1 LERWDEEFGMGDTLV
16 EKLKAAPQQVYPQ
29 HLLATFPR
37 IAGCIA
43 GLWGHRE
50 IEAYFQDLMIDDR
63 GNRQGFPPEVLMEI
77 LALRTYHRSLFP
89 PSVRTVHT
97 WADLV
102 DKDEAVAQAV
112 AVARQT
118 LELRLEAQAS
128 EPPRAREM

>member
-1 LERWDEEFGMGDTLV
+1 MGDTLV
-16 EKLKAAPQQVYPQ
+16 EKLKAAQQQVYPL

-37 IAGCIA
+37 IAGRIA
-43 GLWGHRE
+43 DLWGHRE

-89 PSVRTVHT
+89 PSVRNVNT
-97 WADLV
+97 WADLI

-112 AVARQT
+112 AVALQT
-118 LELRLEAQAS
+118 QELRLEAQVL

>member
-1 LERWDEEFGMGDTLV
+1 MGDTLV

-37 IAGCIA
+37 IVWRIA
-43 GLWGHRE
+43 DLWGHRE

-63 GNRQGFPPEVLMEI
+63 GNRRGFSPEVLMEI

-89 PSVRTVHT
+89 PPVRTVDT
-97 WADLV
+97 WADLI
-102 DKDEAVAQAV
+102 DKNEAVAQAV
-112 AVARQT
+112 VVARQAM
-118 LELRLEAQAS
+118 ELRLEAQAS